1 MLKLKRLEKLA
12 DKQKWIYRFAKEY
25 AGGCAI
31 HEKLFGPCS
40 RFYVAVDGE
49 KELGYIRIGDHS
61 RKFSRHT
68 NDEVWSITE
77 AYVKPA
83 YRSRGYLRDMIAAVV
98 QDHNAKAMLIETQRY
113 KTYRAYYQ
121 ALDFNTVFL
130 LGNGELARVYLASFA
145 GVAMAANDETYEIA
159 A

>member
-12 DKQKWIYRFAKEY
+12 DKQKWIYRFAKDY
-25 AGGCAI
+25 AGACAI
-31 HEKLFGPCS
+31 HAGLFGPQS
-40 RFYVAVDGE
+40 KFFVAVEDD
-49 KELGYIRIGDHS
+49 KELGYIRIGDCS
-61 RKFSRHT
+61 NQFLRHT

-83 YRSRGYLRDMIAAVV
+83 YRSRGYLRDMIATVV

-121 ALDFNTVFL
+121 ALGFNTVFL

-145 GVAMAANDETYEIA
+145 GVAVAANDETYEIA

>member
-1 MLKLKRLEKLA
+1 MLILKRLEKLA

-25 AGGCAI
+25 KGGYAI
-31 HEKLFGPCS
+31 HEGLFGS
-40 RFYVAVDGE
+40 HSKFFVAVEDD
-49 KELGYIRIGDHS
+49 KELGYIRIGDYS
-61 RKFSRHT
+61 RQFSRHT

-83 YRSRGYLRDMIAAVV
+83 YRSRGYLRDMIEAVV
-98 QDHNAKAMLIETQRY
+98 KDHNAKAMLIETQRY

-121 ALDFNTVFL
+121 ALGFNTVFL

-145 GVAMAANDETYEIA
+145 GIAVAANDETYEMVA
-159 A
+159 